1 MLKKRGGGGGDDD
14 DDNSTILDAIAEIEY
29 DEQKILLDKEK
40 LLQRNYKSFQSFL
53 ADVNFQEDDE
63 DDDEGDDDSRHDNDV
78 IMEEVDDRGES
89 NYDDIAAALS
99 MDETPPSE
107 TNTAAAGVAETIEK
121 QPTPWRNVFA
131 LNPTKDLLHLA
142 SKIEVFSYLSPAA
155 VRHVLKYVEYLDF
168 ANIGDVVFNRDTLD
182 GSMYCVVT
190 GEVATTL
197 MIEGRGD
204 FSFASPPGEVITSLL
219 TIITSLIQEYQHQDG
234 SLPACP
240 ESGKVVLP
248 DGMDCNCIVS
258 KPNTRLLKIPARCF
272 VAILEKFPQDV
283 HRICQT
289 IVARLQR
296 VTIQTLVR
304 FLGLGQEVLG
314 LSQRQDDNGDASSL
328 SDSTPLKTPR
338 KTDVFT
344 RFEESLK
351 SGVSCTEE
359 SLLNQASIAVA
370 SLLGLSAEETGVLRE
385 GVSITTSPPMST
397 IIRSGEPPQAVY
409 VILKGSLEVGLEEND
424 AQANNITVD
433 TGEGWK
439 AKARRTKNVSSTP
452 RTEDGQGGQT
462 TAFKPLFR
470 SSPGAFLG
478 MFSCFTHE
486 ANLVTIRNA
495 TEHDAIIL
503 KIPTKTFDLIA
514 SKHPRALIHCLSGI
528 IDTLGGGKSLCVSPA
543 MFLLDWT
550 LDWMHV
556 ESGEYIA
563 IEGEECDSMFVVL
576 NGRLRAGERATNGN
590 PNVEMLPKSS
600 DTSRH
605 EEFGRGATI
614 GELEALVEGRW
625 RSSVFASRHC
635 EVARIPIGL
644 VSVLMEMFPSAGIRF
659 AKSIAAQVCSRKG
672 ITSMLVP
679 SSPSILPSY
688 ALSLATIAVVPLSS
702 NVDVGE
708 FCQTLTSSLEC
719 IAPTKLLTKKETK
732 ERVGEEFFRHP
743 NAMLKVK
750 MTRILGDVRRL
761 SLIWAV
767 SSEYLT
773 YISYFLSF
781 FIVQLEENHRLV
793 VYEAQ
798 AKYSWWT
805 KLCIQQ
811 ADCILLLADS
821 QHVHDEAGRLEECI
835 SWAHEAKSVR
845 VELVVIQS
853 PSAVDTTEASS
864 QTSDRLNKNWSVISK
879 YHLVRCPFDEHT
891 KDFQRMSRRV
901 SGKSIG
907 LCLGG
912 GGARGLAHLGVI
924 KALNEV
930 GVSIDHVGGTS
941 QGAFVGAL
949 LAKYPDDEDKLIE
962 AARIMAQDMSS
973 IKEKLLDLTLPI
985 TSYFSG
991 YRFNLGI
998 KKVLVSK

>member
-1 MLKKRGGGGGDDD
+1 MSLINTFFISTATFVNTSIFLVIVCMWMVNRQFHFKQHSYEKPPLQPLKRARTSLRHARRSIKSRMMLKKRGGGGDDDD
-14 DDNSTILDAIAEIEY
+14 DDNSTLMDAVAEIEG
-29 DEQKILLDKEK
+29 DEQKSLLDKEE

-53 ADVNFQEDDE
+53 VDVDFQGE
-63 DDDEGDDDSRHDNDV
+63 DDDEEEDDGVDSRHDNDV
-78 IMEEVDDRGES
+78 IMEE
-89 NYDDIAAALS
+89 
-99 MDETPPSE
+99 
-107 TNTAAAGVAETIEK
+107 TNENEEQDG
-121 QPTPWRNVFA
+121 PTPWRNIFT

-168 ANIGDVVFNRDTLD
+168 ANVGDVVFNRDTLD
-182 GSMYCVVT
+182 GSMYCVVS

-197 MIEGRGD
+197 MIESKRGD
-204 FSFASPPGEVITSLL
+204 FSFVSPPGEVITSLL
-219 TIITSLIQEYQHQDG
+219 TIVTSLIQEYQHQDG
-234 SLPACP
+234 SLPSFP

-248 DGMDCNCIVS
+248 GGMDCNCIVS

-272 VAILEKFPQDV
+272 VTILEKFPQDV

-314 LSQRQDDNGDASSL
+314 LSQRQDDGDASSQ
-328 SDSTPLKTPR
+328 SDFTPLKTPR

-351 SGVSCTEE
+351 SEVSYTEE
-359 SLLNQASIAVA
+359 SLLNQATIAVA
-370 SLLGLSAEETGVLRE
+370 SLLGLSAEETDVLRE
-385 GVSITTSPPMST
+385 GVSITTASPMST
-397 IIRSGEPPQAVY
+397 IIRSGEQPKAVY

-424 AQANNITVD
+424 AQVNNVSVD

-452 RTEDGQGGQT
+452 RTEEGHGGQT

-495 TEHDAIIL
+495 TEDDAIIL
-503 KIPTKTFDLIA
+503 KIPTNTFDLIT

-528 IDTLGGGKSLCVSPA
+528 IDTLGGGRSLCVSPA

-563 IEGEECDSMFVVL
+563 IEGEKCDSMFVVL
-576 NGRLRAGERATNGN
+576 NGRLRAGERATTGSR
-590 PNVEMLPKSS
+590 NVDALPKSS
-600 DTSRH
+600 DISHH

-625 RSSVFASRHC
+625 RSSVYASRHC
-635 EVARIPIGL
+635 EVARIPVGL
-644 VSVLMEMFPSAGIRF
+644 LSVLMEMFPSAGIRF

-672 ITSMLVP
+672 VTSILAS
-679 SSPSILPSY
+679 SSPSLLPSY

-702 NVDVGE
+702 NVDVRE

-750 MTRILGDVRRL
+750 MTRILGDV
-761 SLIWAV
+761 SLFTFGWPP
-767 SSEYLT
+767 
-773 YISYFLSF
+773 FL
-781 FIVQLEENHRLV
+781 VNV
-793 VYEAQ
+793 
-798 AKYSWWT
+798 
-805 KLCIQQ
+805 
-811 ADCILLLADS
+811 
-821 QHVHDEAGRLEECI
+821 
-835 SWAHEAKSVR
+835 
-845 VELVVIQS
+845 
-853 PSAVDTTEASS
+853 
-864 QTSDRLNKNWSVISK
+864 
-879 YHLVRCPFDEHT
+879 
-891 KDFQRMSRRV
+891 
-901 SGKSIG
+901 
-907 LCLGG
+907 
-912 GGARGLAHLGVI
+912 
-924 KALNEV
+924 
-930 GVSIDHVGGTS
+930 
-941 QGAFVGAL
+941 
-949 LAKYPDDEDKLIE
+949 
-962 AARIMAQDMSS
+962 
-973 IKEKLLDLTLPI
+973 
-985 TSYFSG
+985 
-991 YRFNLGI
+991 
-998 KKVLVSK
+998 